1 MEIYK
6 QREYDLQNEIDNILG
21 INGTFQNYKDE
32 VNRFIDN
39 LLNETIEINTL
50 RHSVK
55 EKDKEIERLTAESTE
70 WESKCYKYQ
79 DIIDELE
86 KYTIE
91 QINIVKENM
100 QIIGN
105 EGKRMA
111 TRFVVYNEYLDKL
124 KALKEVK

>member
-1 MEIYK
+1 MIMEIYK

-55 EKDKEIERLTAESTE
+55 EKDKEIERLNN
-70 WESKCYKYQ
+70 
-79 DIIDELE
+79 IINELE
-86 KYTIE
+86 KYHIKSMK
-91 QINIVKENM
+91 NLENTEDFKY
-100 QIIGN
+100 IGTN
-105 EGKRMA
+105 YIKILYEEHKRTLAKLKTLKEGK
-111 TRFVVYNEYLDKL
+111 
-124 KALKEVK
+124 